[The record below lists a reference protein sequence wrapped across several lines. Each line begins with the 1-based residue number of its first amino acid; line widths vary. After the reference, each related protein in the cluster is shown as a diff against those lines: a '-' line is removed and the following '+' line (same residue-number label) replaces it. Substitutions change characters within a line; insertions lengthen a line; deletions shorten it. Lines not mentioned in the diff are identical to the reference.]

1 MATSLSKNT
10 FSIGFEIYH
19 HSSNSWRVVDVTP
32 DWNVEF
38 YQRGVSLKGNTYF
51 YAQEKLIMEGEGLD
65 DVETT
70 HLPVFLLCFDFT
82 AERFGP
88 RLPLPFHSHDEEI
101 VSLSCVKE
109 EQLAVLYQNYAICLD
124 IWITTMI
131 EPTALS
137 WSKFLKV
144 DMRPL
149 TGFKLYAEAG
159 SFFIDDE
166 KKVAVVF
173 DLDGYKKTETCRYQT
188 AHIIGQYG
196 YFKSV
201 NIREAPNLG
210 KPDRFGFT
218 LSIYCV
224 PLVCSS
230 YVPSLVKID

>member
-10 FSIGFEIYH
+10 FTIGFEIYH

-32 DWNVEF
+32 DWNVEY
-38 YQRGVSLKGNTYF
+38 YQR
-51 YAQEKLIMEGEGLD
+51 GEGLD
-65 DVETT
+65 DVDTT
-70 HLPVFLLCFDFT
+70 HLPVILLCFDFT

-109 EQLAVLYQNYAICLD
+109 EQLLGV
-124 IWITTMI
+124 
-131 EPTALS
+131 
-137 WSKFLKV
+137 
-144 DMRPL
+144 
-149 TGFKLYAEAG
+149 
-159 SFFIDDE
+159 FFIDDE

-210 KPDRFGFT
+210 KPDQIWIL
-218 LSIYCV
+218 LSPFIVSHLCALLMFQV
-224 PLVCSS
+224 
-230 YVPSLVKID
+230 

>member
-1 MATSLSKNT
+1 
-10 FSIGFEIYH
+10 
-19 HSSNSWRVVDVTP
+19 
-32 DWNVEF
+32 
-38 YQRGVSLKGNTYF
+38 
-51 YAQEKLIMEGEGLD
+51 ME
-65 DVETT
+65 ETT

-137 WSKFLKV
+137 WSKFLKLGV
-144 DMRPL
+144 
-149 TGFKLYAEAG
+149 
-159 SFFIDDE
+159 FFIDDE